1 LEDEKTLQ
9 DEELDYLLKKS
20 EEIERENE
28 VFHEELQ
35 NKGLT
40 VEDHSKRQF
49 EKTKKI
55 KLLKTKIELLEKSLG

>member
-1 LEDEKTLQ
+1 MEDEKTLQ